1 MDKEKRKKILV
12 DLIPTLMLDFRGI
25 PLGEGMI
32 RDDDGIVSD
41 FLKFCMDN
49 EIYCLR
55 GGSSGG
61 GCCVR
66 YHRPDDLE
74 KIVKWFEEQG
84 IKPNV
89 LEQNWDWDRG
99 EDDEK

>member
-1 MDKEKRKKILV
+1 MATAKRKKMKLDI
-12 DLIPTLMLDFRGI
+12 IPTLMLEFRGVS
-25 PLGEGMI
+25 LGDGMI
-32 RDDDGIVSD
+32 REDDGIVSD

-66 YHRPDDLE
+66 YHRPDDLD

-84 IKPNV
+84 IEPNV
-89 LEQNWDWDRG
+89 HDQNWDWD
-99 EDDEK
+99 K